1 MNYKS
6 IHSIRHYKTVLK
18 WVIIKLVTKVIIKL
32 VVELVVI
39 KIVYTVDFN
48 SSIYYNIKVIAI
60 F

>member
-39 KIVYTVDFN
+39 KIVYTVAV
-48 SSIYYNIKVIAI
+48 SYTHLTLPTKRIV
-60 F
+60 